1 MMYGWMGTI
10 LRVDLSSGKIEKEP
24 LGQELRLGYIG
35 GRGINSRLLYDSVGP
50 EVEPLTEENV
60 LIFGTGTVVGTVA
73 PSAGRITVTAKS
85 PLTGILGDGNAG
97 GHFSVEMKRAGYD
110 QIVFTGRA
118 ERPVYL
124 WINNDHVEIRPAEH
138 LWGKTTSETE
148 REIRRELGDPLVKVA
163 AIGIAGENLVKYA
176 SLMFESVHAVGRTG
190 MGTVMGSKNLKA
202 VAVRGTKGVKVAHP
216 GPFMRLSKSLHQRI
230 ISSPVYKGLAYYG
243 TPYFCMGQYRM
254 GWLGIKNGQ
263 TNEYPDVLKL
273 GHRELKKDYFV
284 KELACTACPRHCN
297 QAWVVSEGAYA
308 GLRGAKIEYGA
319 TAGSGAGCLIFDF
332 GVVAKMS
339 SLCDEY
345 SLDILEMAFTLNAAM
360 EWYEKGLITK
370 EDTDGLDLSWGNAE
384 AAIELIHRVARR
396 QGFGNLLA
404 EGPLR
409 AAAQIGQGAD
419 KCIALHCKGM
429 TYGEDDIRAI
439 KGYAL
444 AAATSTRGA
453 DHLRGMTGLE
463 MISVASTPEELERR
477 FGSAEVG
484 IPSSYKKAP
493 LVVYTQNLCTLADC
507 LELCKYNTE
516 FQGEAMNIADL
527 AGLFSLATGV
537 EMDEKA
543 MTTAAERIYTVER
556 AFLVR
561 EGIDRKDDVIGGKW
575 GSEPIADGP
584 AAGERIDPEKFNKL
598 LDEYYQLMG
607 WDSMGIP
614 TDSTLTALGLAD
626 IAEAMRQRRESLT
639 H

>member
-1 MMYGWMGTI
+1 MYGWMGTI

-24 LGQELRLGYIG
+24 LGEDLRLNYIG

-50 EVEPLTEENV
+50 ETEPLSAQNV

-73 PSAGRITVTAKS
+73 PAAARITVSAKS

-110 QIVFTGRA
+110 HIIFTGRA
-118 ERPVYL
+118 EKPVYL
-124 WINNDHVEIRPAEH
+124 WIDDDHVELRPAEH
-138 LWGKTTSETE
+138 LWGKSTSETE
-148 REIRRELGDPLVKVA
+148 KEIRGELGNPLLKIA
-163 AIGIAGENLVKYA
+163 AIGLAGENLVKYA
-176 SLMFESVHAVGRTG
+176 SIMFECAHAVGRTG
-190 MGTVMGSKNLKA
+190 MGAVMGSKNLKA

-216 GPFMRLSKSLHQRI
+216 GPFLRLAKSLHERI
-230 ISSPVYKGLAYYG
+230 ISNPVYNGLAFYG
-243 TPYFCMGQYRM
+243 TPYFCVGQHKM

-263 TNEYPDVLKL
+263 INEHPDVAKL
-273 GHRELKKDYFV
+273 GHRLLKKEYFV
-284 KELACTACPRHCN
+284 KELACSACSRHCN
-297 QAWVVSEGAYA
+297 QAWEVKEGPYS
-308 GLRGAKIEYGA
+308 GRGTKVEYGA
-319 TAGSGAGCLIFDF
+319 TAGFGAGCLIWDF
-332 GVVAKMS
+332 AAVSRMAT
-339 SLCDEY
+339 LCDEY
-345 SLDILEMAFTLNAAM
+345 SLDILEMAFTLNAVM
-360 EWYEKGLITK
+360 EWYEKGLITR
-370 EDTDGLDLSWGNAE
+370 EDTDGLDLSWGNAD

-396 QGFGNLLA
+396 QGFGDLLA

-409 AAAQIGQGAD
+409 AAAKIGQGAD

-429 TYGEDDIRAI
+429 TYGEDDIRAV

-444 AAATSTRGA
+444 TVATSTRGA
-453 DHLRGMTGLE
+453 DHLRGMPGLE
-463 MISVASTPEELERR
+463 MISIATTPEELERR
-477 FGSAEVG
+477 FGSAEAG

-493 LVVYTQNLCTLADC
+493 LVVYTQNLCTLCDS
-507 LELCKYNTE
+507 LEMCKYNTE
-516 FQGEAMNIADL
+516 FQGEAINMEDL

-543 MTTAAERIYTVER
+543 INTAAQRIYTVER

-561 EGIDRKDDVIGGKW
+561 EGMDRKDDKIGGRW

-584 AAGERIDPEKFNKL
+584 AAGERLDPEKFDKM

-614 TDSTLTALGLAD
+614 TESTLTALGLDD
-626 IAEAMRQRRESLT
+626 IAAELRQKRGNLSP
-639 H
+639 